1 MNISLDVNALLNG
14 DIVYASKY
22 GSASHTKWHC
32 EDNWIAG
39 YTTEKIV
46 GSIAKEND
54 GKFACLVWK
63 PIKLDNGRTQWKIVY
78 FRTFTKRKTAKEYA
92 LKHYYKHSPI
102 RAKRHGVSA

>member
-1 MNISLDVNALLNG
+1 MLEINLDALLIG
-14 DIVYASKY
+14 GRIYSSKY

-39 YTTEKIV
+39 YTTEKIE
-46 GSIAKEND
+46 GSSGAIND

-63 PIKLDNGRTQWKIVY
+63 PLKLDNGRTQWKIVY

-92 LKHYYKHSPI
+92 LKHYYKHSPK
-102 RAKRHGVSA
+102 RAKRHGVIA